1 MERFLKLRFS
11 YYTVLYFPP
20 LELVDQRLLF
30 TQSFNHVSNLSKA
43 ISFYSI
49 SALDLKYF
57 RPPSICSR
65 PYKNKTEGIF

>member
-20 LELVDQRLLF
+20 IRISLPEAF
-30 TQSFNHVSNLSKA
+30 IYSFNHVSNLSKA
-43 ISFYSI
+43 ISFYSM